1 METILLTVFSFTLLF
16 IGIANRLNTF
26 IRMLALQGLLLF
38 GITFLKLT
46 EISWFNLSMILL
58 ETIVFK
64 AVAIPWFLSY
74 ILHKNKIVRET
85 EPFVSYFW
93 SLIIITG
100 FIIMSYVI
108 SGYLGLDKNTKADFT
123 VAFASLLT
131 GIYIII
137 TRKKIITH
145 MMGYMILENGV
156 FLLSLTIGA
165 HQPMLVNMGILLDI
179 FVSVLVLG
187 LFLNR
192 IGNTFE
198 EMSIDNLSNLKD

>member
-1 METILLTVFSFTLLF
+1 
-16 IGIANRLNTF
+16 
-26 IRMLALQGLLLF
+26 ML
-38 GITFLKLT
+38 K
-46 EISWFNLSMILL
+46 
-58 ETIVFK
+58 
-64 AVAIPWFLSY
+64 
-74 ILHKNKIVRET
+74 KNKIIRET

-93 SLIIITG
+93 SLILITG
-100 FIIMSYVI
+100 FIILSYI
-108 SGYLGLDKNTKADFT
+108 IAGYLELEKSTKADFT

-145 MMGYMILENGV
+145 LMGYMILENGV

-165 HQPMLVNMGILLDI
+165 HQPMMVNLGILLDI

-187 LFLNR
+187 LFMNK

-198 EMSIDNLSNLKD
+198 EMSIENLSNLKD

>member
-1 METILLTVFSFTLLF
+1 METILLTLFSFTLLF
-16 IGIANRLNTF
+16 IGITNRLNTF
-26 IRMLALQGLLLF
+26 IKLLAMQGVLLF
-38 GITFLKLT
+38 GVTFLKLT
-46 EISWFNLSMILL
+46 EISWFNLSVILL

-64 AVAIPWFLSY
+64 TIAIPWFLSY
-74 ILHKNKIVRET
+74 TINKNKIVRET

-100 FIIMSYVI
+100 FIILSFMI
-108 SGYLGLDKNTKADFT
+108 SGYAELEKSSRTDFT
-123 VAFASLLT
+123 VAFASVLT

-137 TRKKIITH
+137 SRKKIITH

-156 FLLSLTIGA
+156 FLLSLSVGA

-198 EMSIDNLSNLKD
+198 EMSIENLSNLKD

>member
-1 METILLTVFSFTLLF
+1 METILLTIFAFTLLY

-26 IRMLALQGLLLF
+26 IRMLAIQGLLLF
-38 GITFLKLT
+38 GITFFRLT
-46 EISWFNLSMILL
+46 EINWFNLVMILL
-58 ETIVFK
+58 ETIIFK
-64 AVAIPWFLSY
+64 TILIPWFLSY
-74 ILHKNKIVRET
+74 VLKKNKIVRET

-93 SLIIITG
+93 SLILITG
-100 FIIMSYVI
+100 FIILSYVI
-108 SGYLGLDKNTKADFT
+108 SGYLELEKSTKADFM

-137 TRKKIITH
+137 SRKKIITH
-145 MMGYMILENGV
+145 LMGYMILENGV

-165 HQPMLVNMGILLDI
+165 HQPMMVNLGILLDI

-187 LFLNR
+187 LFMNK

-198 EMSIDNLSNLKD
+198 EMSIENLSNLKD

>member
-1 METILLTVFSFTLLF
+1 
-16 IGIANRLNTF
+16 
-26 IRMLALQGLLLF
+26 MLSDLLF

-46 EISWFNLSMILL
+46 EINWINLAVILL
-58 ETIVFK
+58 ETIIFK
-64 AVAIPWFLSY
+64 SIAIPWFLSY
-74 ILHKNKIVRET
+74 IIKKNKIIRET

-100 FIIMSYVI
+100 FIIMSFII
-108 SGYLGLDKNTKADFT
+108 SGSLELPKDSKPEFT
-123 VAFASLLT
+123 VAFASLFT

-165 HQPMLVNMGILLDI
+165 HQPILVNLGILLDI

-187 LFLNR
+187 LFLNK

>member
-16 IGIANRLNTF
+16 IGISNRLNIF
-26 IRMLALQGLLLF
+26 IRMLALQGFLLF

-46 EISWFNLSMILL
+46 EINWFNLAMILL

-74 ILHKNKIVRET
+74 ILRKNKIVRET

-100 FIIMSYVI
+100 FIILSYVI
-108 SGYLGLDKNTKADFT
+108 SGVLGLEKNTKADFM

-137 TRKKIITH
+137 SRKKIITH

>member
-1 METILLTVFSFTLLF
+1 METILLTLFSFTLLY
-16 IGIANRLNTF
+16 IGITNRLNTF
-26 IRMLALQGLLLF
+26 IKLLALQGILLF

-46 EISWFNLSMILL
+46 EISWFNLAMILL
-58 ETIVFK
+58 ETIIFK
-64 AVAIPWFLSY
+64 TIAIPWFLTY
-74 ILHKNKIVRET
+74 TLNKNKIVRET

-100 FIIMSYVI
+100 FIILSFMI
-108 SGYLGLDKNTKADFT
+108 SGYSELEKSSRTDFT
-123 VAFASLLT
+123 VAFASVLT

-137 TRKKIITH
+137 SRKKIITH

-156 FLLSLTIGA
+156 FLLSLSVGA

-187 LFLNR
+187 LFLNK

-198 EMSIDNLSNLKD
+198 EMSIENLSNLKD

>member
-1 METILLTVFSFTLLF
+1 METILLTLFSFTLLY
-16 IGIANRLNTF
+16 IGITNRLNTF
-26 IRMLALQGLLLF
+26 IKLLAMQGILLF

-46 EISWFNLSMILL
+46 EISVFNLAMILL

-64 AVAIPWFLSY
+64 TIAIPWFLTY
-74 ILHKNKIVRET
+74 TLNKNKIIRET

-100 FIIMSYVI
+100 FIILSFMI
-108 SGYLGLDKNTKADFT
+108 SRYAELEKSARTDFT
-123 VAFASLLT
+123 VAFASILT

-137 TRKKIITH
+137 SRKKIITH

-156 FLLSLTIGA
+156 FLLSLSVGA

-187 LFLNR
+187 LFMNK

-198 EMSIDNLSNLKD
+198 EMSIENLSNLKD

>member
-1 METILLTVFSFTLLF
+1 
-16 IGIANRLNTF
+16 LNTF
-26 IRMLALQGLLLF
+26 IRMLALQGIILF

-46 EISWFNLSMILL
+46 EINWFNLAMILL

-74 ILHKNKIVRET
+74 ILRKNKIVRET

-100 FIIMSYVI
+100 FLILSYII
-108 SGYLGLDKNTKADFT
+108 SGYLGLEKNTKADFM

-179 FVSVLVLG
+179 FVSVLILG
-187 LFLNR
+187 LFLNK

>member
-1 METILLTVFSFTLLF
+1 METILLTIFAFTLLY

-26 IRMLALQGLLLF
+26 IRMLAIQGLLLF
-38 GITFLKLT
+38 GITFFKLT
-46 EISWFNLSMILL
+46 EINWFNLVMILL
-58 ETIVFK
+58 ETIIFK
-64 AVAIPWFLSY
+64 TVLIPWFLNFV
-74 ILHKNKIVRET
+74 LKKNKIIRET

-93 SLIIITG
+93 SLILITG
-100 FIIMSYVI
+100 FIILSYI
-108 SGYLGLDKNTKADFT
+108 IAGYLGLDKSTKADFM

-145 MMGYMILENGV
+145 LMGYMILENGV

-165 HQPMLVNMGILLDI
+165 HQPMMVNLGILLDI

-187 LFLNR
+187 LFMNK

-198 EMSIDNLSNLKD
+198 EMSIETLSNLKD

>member
-1 METILLTVFSFTLLF
+1 METILLTIFAFTLLY
-16 IGIANRLNTF
+16 IGIANRLTSF
-26 IRMLALQGLLLF
+26 IRMLAIQGLLLF
-38 GITFLKLT
+38 GITFFKLT
-46 EISWFNLSMILL
+46 EINWFNLVMILL
-58 ETIVFK
+58 ETIIFK
-64 AVAIPWFLSY
+64 TVLIPWFLNY
-74 ILHKNKIVRET
+74 VLKKNKIIRET

-93 SLIIITG
+93 SLILITG
-100 FIIMSYVI
+100 FIILSYI
-108 SGYLGLDKNTKADFT
+108 IAGYLGLDKSTKADFM

-145 MMGYMILENGV
+145 LMGYMILENGV

-165 HQPMLVNMGILLDI
+165 HQPMMVNLGILLDI

-187 LFLNR
+187 LFMNK

-198 EMSIDNLSNLKD
+198 EMSIENLSNLKD

>member
-1 METILLTVFSFTLLF
+1 METILLTIFAFTLLY

-26 IRMLALQGLLLF
+26 IRMLAIQGLLLF
-38 GITFLKLT
+38 GITFFKLT
-46 EISWFNLSMILL
+46 EINWFNLLMILL
-58 ETIVFK
+58 ETIIFK
-64 AVAIPWFLSY
+64 TVLIPWFLNY
-74 ILHKNKIVRET
+74 VLKKNKIIRET

-93 SLIIITG
+93 SLILITG
-100 FIIMSYVI
+100 FIILSYII
-108 SGYLGLDKNTKADFT
+108 SGYLGLDKSTKADFT

-145 MMGYMILENGV
+145 LMGYMILENGV

-165 HQPMLVNMGILLDI
+165 HQPMMVNLGILLDI

-187 LFLNR
+187 LFMNK

-198 EMSIDNLSNLKD
+198 EMSIENLSNLKD

>member
-1 METILLTVFSFTLLF
+1 METILLTIFAFTLLY

-26 IRMLALQGLLLF
+26 IRMLAIQGLLLF
-38 GITFLKLT
+38 GITFFKLT
-46 EISWFNLSMILL
+46 EINWFNLVMILL
-58 ETIVFK
+58 ETIIFK
-64 AVAIPWFLSY
+64 TVLIPWFLNY
-74 ILHKNKIVRET
+74 VLKKNKIVRET

-93 SLIIITG
+93 SLILITG
-100 FIIMSYVI
+100 FIILSYII
-108 SGYLGLDKNTKADFT
+108 SGYLGLDKSTKADFM

-145 MMGYMILENGV
+145 LMGYMILENGV

-165 HQPMLVNMGILLDI
+165 HQPMMVNLGILLDI

-187 LFLNR
+187 LFMNK

-198 EMSIDNLSNLKD
+198 EMSIENLSNLKD

>member
-1 METILLTVFSFTLLF
+1 METILLTIFAFTLLY
-16 IGIANRLNTF
+16 IGIANRLTSF
-26 IRMLALQGLLLF
+26 IRMLAIQGLLLF
-38 GITFLKLT
+38 GITFFKLT
-46 EISWFNLSMILL
+46 EINWFNLVMILL
-58 ETIVFK
+58 ETIIFK
-64 AVAIPWFLSY
+64 TVLIPWFLNY
-74 ILHKNKIVRET
+74 VLKKNKIIRET

-93 SLIIITG
+93 SLILITG
-100 FIIMSYVI
+100 FIILSYII
-108 SGYLGLDKNTKADFT
+108 SGYLGLDKSTKADFM

-145 MMGYMILENGV
+145 LMGYMILENGV

-165 HQPMLVNMGILLDI
+165 HQPMMVNLGILLDI

-187 LFLNR
+187 LFMNK

-198 EMSIDNLSNLKD
+198 EMSIETLSNLKD

>member
-1 METILLTVFSFTLLF
+1 M
-16 IGIANRLNTF
+16 
-26 IRMLALQGLLLF
+26 QGVLLF
-38 GITFLKLT
+38 GVTFLKLT
-46 EISWFNLSMILL
+46 EISWFNLSVILL

-64 AVAIPWFLSY
+64 TIAIPWFLSY
-74 ILHKNKIVRET
+74 TINKNKIVRET

-100 FIIMSYVI
+100 FIILSFMI
-108 SGYLGLDKNTKADFT
+108 SGYAELEKSSRTDFT
-123 VAFASLLT
+123 VAFASVLT

-137 TRKKIITH
+137 SRKKIITH

-156 FLLSLTIGA
+156 FLLSLSVGA

-198 EMSIDNLSNLKD
+198 EMSIENLSNLKD

>member
-1 METILLTVFSFTLLF
+1 METILLTLFAFTLLY

-26 IRMLALQGLLLF
+26 IRMLAMQGLLLF
-38 GITFLKLT
+38 GITFFKLT
-46 EISWFNLSMILL
+46 EINWFNLVMILL
-58 ETIVFK
+58 ETIIFK
-64 AVAIPWFLSY
+64 TVLIPWFLSY
-74 ILHKNKIVRET
+74 VLKKNKIVRET

-93 SLIIITG
+93 SLILITG
-100 FIIMSYVI
+100 FIILSYVI
-108 SGYLGLDKNTKADFT
+108 SGYLELEKSTKADFM

-145 MMGYMILENGV
+145 LMGYMILENGV

-165 HQPMLVNMGILLDI
+165 HQPMMVNLGILLDI

-187 LFLNR
+187 LFMNK

-198 EMSIDNLSNLKD
+198 EMSIENLSNLKD

>member
-1 METILLTVFSFTLLF
+1 METILLTIFAFTLLY

-26 IRMLALQGLLLF
+26 IRMLAIQGLLLF
-38 GITFLKLT
+38 GITFFKLT
-46 EISWFNLSMILL
+46 EINWFNLLMILL
-58 ETIVFK
+58 ETIIFK
-64 AVAIPWFLSY
+64 TILIPWFLSY
-74 ILHKNKIVRET
+74 VLRKNKIIRET

-93 SLIIITG
+93 SLILITG
-100 FIIMSYVI
+100 FIILSYII
-108 SGYLGLDKNTKADFT
+108 SGYLGLDKSTKANFM
-123 VAFASLLT
+123 VAFSSLLT

-145 MMGYMILENGV
+145 LMGYMILENGV

-165 HQPMLVNMGILLDI
+165 HQPMMVNLGILLDI

-187 LFLNR
+187 LFMNK

-198 EMSIDNLSNLKD
+198 EMSIENLSNLKD

>member
-1 METILLTVFSFTLLF
+1 
-16 IGIANRLNTF
+16 
-26 IRMLALQGLLLF
+26 
-38 GITFLKLT
+38 
-46 EISWFNLSMILL
+46 
-58 ETIVFK
+58 
-64 AVAIPWFLSY
+64 
-74 ILHKNKIVRET
+74 
-85 EPFVSYFW
+85 
-93 SLIIITG
+93 
-100 FIIMSYVI
+100 
-108 SGYLGLDKNTKADFT
+108 
-123 VAFASLLT
+123 
-131 GIYIII
+131 
-137 TRKKIITH
+137 

>member
-1 METILLTVFSFTLLF
+1 METILLTIFAFTLLY

-26 IRMLALQGLLLF
+26 IRMLAIQGLLLF
-38 GITFLKLT
+38 GVTFFKLT
-46 EISWFNLSMILL
+46 EINWFNLVMILL
-58 ETIVFK
+58 ETIIFK
-64 AVAIPWFLSY
+64 TVLIPWFLNY
-74 ILHKNKIVRET
+74 VLKKNKIVRET

-93 SLIIITG
+93 SLILITG
-100 FIIMSYVI
+100 FIVLSYII
-108 SGYLGLDKNTKADFT
+108 SGYLGLDKNTKADFM

-145 MMGYMILENGV
+145 LMGYMILENGV

-165 HQPMLVNMGILLDI
+165 HQPMMVNLGILLDI

-187 LFLNR
+187 LFMNK

-198 EMSIDNLSNLKD
+198 EMSIENLSNLKD